1 MTDLFVN
8 FGKIRVGITTIHY
21 VTDSHKSVHLK
32 RKMMFW
38 KIISW
43 VLAVGVC
50 MCGKMGNQGS
60 LKISLT
66 MPRPHRIVRYN
77 PLHLITNLLSQ
88 IRLFWQHAVKLA
100 KQCNTIRRIQRWR
113 IRWVMCRWKKVC
125 VLMWLFVHCVS
136 KVWVCKNWFTKT

>member
-8 FGKIRVGITTIHY
+8 FGKIGVGITTIHY

-50 MCGKMGNQGS
+50 MAKWA
-60 LKISLT
+60 
-66 MPRPHRIVRYN
+66 
-77 PLHLITNLLSQ
+77 
-88 IRLFWQHAVKLA
+88 IRAA
-100 KQCNTIRRIQRWR
+100 
-113 IRWVMCRWKKVC
+113 
-125 VLMWLFVHCVS
+125 
-136 KVWVCKNWFTKT
+136 